1 MGLVKCPDCKKM
13 VSERVEVCPF
23 CGCPKEFFEKE
34 EIETTEET
42 KAPQVNDEQKENSQD
57 ISADTYQSLAG
68 LPIEDLRKMAEGGN
82 RDAQFELI
90 TWRKIKRKR

>member
-34 EIETTEET
+34 EIEKTEET
-42 KAPQVNDEQKENSQD
+42 KASQENDVQK
-57 ISADTYQSLAG
+57 
-68 LPIEDLRKMAEGGN
+68 
-82 RDAQFELI
+82 
-90 TWRKIKRKR
+90 